1 MQRSYDNLMAMLKP
15 PYVFFKDLLR
25 IGNPGLTNG
34 GLLKRRVDY
43 DFLKVVF

>member
-1 MQRSYDNLMAMLKP
+1 MQRSYDNRMAMLKP

-25 IGNPGLTNG
+25 IGNLGLTNG
-34 GLLKRRVDY
+34 NLIKRMNY